1 MRAPGRRLEASGR
14 RKGSPGSE
22 PEAPD
27 RRLETSGGEPGVP
40 DRRLEA
46 LDGEP
51 GTSARRLET
60 SGRRKERNISVQKT
74 KFTAGELAERIGG
87 ELKAVSEIEIT
98 GVRGAPDSEPGYLTY
113 AEDRRNLEL
122 ALKRGAGLILL
133 PADLY
138 QKMEEEVPALLVEN
152 PRRAYARLAELF
164 PDLRYLK
171 EDNLDD
177 MNLKRGDE
185 KWIHPGAL
193 VAEEAE
199 LGSGVKVMAGAIIGS
214 GVRIGAG
221 SRIGAG
227 CILVS
232 DIRVGEDCLLHP
244 GVKVMP
250 GTEIG
255 SRVEIQ
261 SGAVLGSDGFGY
273 ATEEGKHYKIPQ
285 QGGVIIEDEVE
296 IGALTAVDRGTAGET
311 RIGAGSKIDNLVQI
325 SHNVKIGPGT
335 LIAGQSGVAGSTTLG
350 SGVVLAG
357 QVGVEDHVE
366 LADGV
371 TITGKAKVSRDIKE
385 PGVYSGIPAQEHRVY
400 LRQQA
405 RLRRLERLQERVE
418 ELEDKVNELLD

>member
-1 MRAPGRRLEASGR
+1 MGW
-14 RKGSPGSE
+14 
-22 PEAPD
+22 
-27 RRLETSGGEPGVP
+27 
-40 DRRLEA
+40 
-46 LDGEP
+46 
-51 GTSARRLET
+51 
-60 SGRRKERNISVQKT
+60 RKERNISVEKA
-74 KFTAGELAERIGG
+74 KFTAGELAKRIGG
-87 ELKAVSEIEIT
+87 ELKAVSEIEIA

-113 AEDRRNLEL
+113 AEDRRHLEL
-122 ALKRGAGLILL
+122 ALERGAGLILL
-133 PADLY
+133 AEKLY
-138 QKMEEEVPALLVEN
+138 QEMEEEVPALLVGN

-164 PDLRYLK
+164 PDLRYLE

-177 MNLKRGDE
+177 MNRGDE
-185 KWIHPGAL
+185 KGIHPRAL

-232 DIRVGEDCLLHP
+232 DIRVGENCLLHP
-244 GVKVMP
+244 GVKIMP

-285 QGGVIIEDEVE
+285 QGRVIIEDEVE
-296 IGALTAVDRGTAGET
+296 IGAMTAVDRGTAGET

-335 LIAGQSGVAGSTTLG
+335 LIAGQSGVAGSTMLG

-366 LADGV
+366 IADDV
-371 TITGKAKVSRDIKE
+371 TITGKAKVSRDMKE
-385 PGVYSGIPAQEHRVY
+385 AGVYSGIPAQEHRVY

-405 RLRRLERLQERVE
+405 RLRRLERLQERIE
-418 ELEDKVNELLD
+418 ELEDKVKELSD